1 MSGTL
6 ADRLRTVA
14 VHLPPQHQIDV
25 LAVAQQ
31 VARLEAALDEQVANA
46 RSDALAIPRIRRSR
60 HGDPR

>member
-1 MSGTL
+1 MTL
-6 ADRLRTVA
+6 AEQLRCVA
-14 VHLPPQHQIDV
+14 VHLQPQYQIDV

-46 RSDALAIPRIRRSR
+46 RTDALAIPRIRRSR